1 MSVEEARE
9 FLHDVQPAARILA
22 LLSDIGLG
30 YLTLGQSATTL
41 SGGEAQRI
49 KLVSELHRAPRG
61 HSLYLLDEPTSGL
74 HPADVDLLVGHL
86 QRLVDDGNTVVVA
99 EHDLRTVAAADWLM
113 DLGPGAGDEGG
124 RIVAQG
130 RPEDVAREGG
140 TATADHLARY
150 LASRAGGRRPENA

>member
-1 MSVEEARE
+1 M
-9 FLHDVQPAARILA
+9 
-22 LLSDIGLG
+22 
-30 YLTLGQSATTL
+30 
-41 SGGEAQRI
+41 
-49 KLVSELHRAPRG
+49 SELHRAPRG

-124 RIVAQG
+124 RIVARG
-130 RPEDVAREGG
+130 RPEDVARQGG